1 MRQPGQNVKRVVRGR
16 ARLAGAPHPA
26 QAHRTRFGAQGGVRK
41 CSPPSQP
48 YKPEYELSR
57 VTLKLRTDALPTP
70 CRQVLQLPRMSGMA
84 KIFGL
89 ALESEIASLTDI

>member
-1 MRQPGQNVKRVVRGR
+1 MPDLPGRRVRRRRTGRDSVRK
-16 ARLAGAPHPA
+16 
-26 QAHRTRFGAQGGVRK
+26 GGVRK

-57 VTLKLRTDALPTP
+57 VTLELRTDALPTP

>member
-1 MRQPGQNVKRVVRGR
+1 MRK
-16 ARLAGAPHPA
+16 
-26 QAHRTRFGAQGGVRK
+26 GGVRK

-57 VTLKLRTDALPTP
+57 VTLELRTDALPTP